1 MNITRHQQ
9 NYDVLLYKTDF
20 PSSFLS
26 FFLTLLM
33 NAGSVGWTERKA
45 NEKKKRGG
53 EERKKKK
60 KRRRKKEEEEE
71 EGWGGVL
78 ILTHKRKGSEFS
90 KRFGGLKVSRGAVMS
105 LAARACSLEATHSHS
120 CPGLRFSVV
129 SLV

>member
-1 MNITRHQQ
+1 M
-9 NYDVLLYKTDF
+9 
-20 PSSFLS
+20 
-26 FFLTLLM
+26 
-33 NAGSVGWTERKA
+33 
-45 NEKKKRGG
+45 KKKN
-53 EERKKKK
+53 EEEE
-60 KRRRKKEEEEE
+60 EEEEE

-105 LAARACSLEATHSHS
+105 LAARACSLEATHSRS

>member
-1 MNITRHQQ
+1 
-9 NYDVLLYKTDF
+9 
-20 PSSFLS
+20 
-26 FFLTLLM
+26 M

-45 NEKKKRGG
+45 KGK
-53 EERKKKK
+53 KKKK
-60 KRRRKKEEEEE
+60 KRRRKNEEEEEE